1 MTSSLLSSSAHEKP
15 GDNRG
20 KHEPGNE
27 IRAGNHEAGKFL
39 DADADG
45 HGAGG
50 EIEPGDGMKDD
61 EEKADDVYGD
71 DDGIFQKAL
80 KIRVGLGAAGE
91 GVDLEKHFDDEDGDE
106 DAADFAQDEAEI
118 FPALEPPVGGDA
130 FAIPAR
136 VIEGIG
142 RRGGR
147 GFHFPPQVK
156 RRDFTQSRAA
166 VWLYVWMAPARLPR

>member
-15 GDNRG
+15 GDSRG
-20 KHEPGNE
+20 NHEPGYE
-27 IRAGNHEAGKFL
+27 IGTGNDEAGEFL
-39 DADADG
+39 AADADG

-118 FPALEPPVGGDA
+118 FPALEP
-130 FAIPAR
+130 R
-136 VIEGIG
+136 SEE
-142 RRGGR
+142 
-147 GFHFPPQVK
+147 H
-156 RRDFTQSRAA
+156 TSELQSPDHLVCRLLLEKKKKLLLLSL
-166 VWLYVWMAPARLPR
+166 LYMIRYWSHV

>member
-20 KHEPGNE
+20 NHEPGNE
-27 IRAGNHEAGKFL
+27 IRAGNHKAGDFFS
-39 DADADG
+39 ANADG

-80 KIRVGLGAAGE
+80 KIRVGFGPE
-91 GVDLEKHFDDEDGDE
+91 GQRVHLEKQFDDEDGDE

-118 FPALEPPVGGDA
+118 FPALEPPV
-130 FAIPAR
+130 
-136 VIEGIG
+136 
-142 RRGGR
+142 
-147 GFHFPPQVK
+147 
-156 RRDFTQSRAA
+156 
-166 VWLYVWMAPARLPR
+166 